1 MRKREEERETTF
13 SRARNQT
20 RQGTCDETDR
30 DKLLHVAVVSA
41 SFFLLQSQS
50 ERKAEDSIRNRDKFK
65 PPSHG
70 DNIALVIVGNCNRG
84 LVSISTCLSHF
95 NAERCFSLG
104 CLTHVRTPP
113 PPISL
118 APFYIRGPSQ
128 ASRGINP
135 GPAGYDS
142 YKPHAN
148 CEVAIRSLLFF
159 SRRSIAILS
168 PAVAIRS
175 LDTTRQDL
183 NARGTRGVS
192 PKREIKACSVLLF
205 NSPIL

>member
-50 ERKAEDSIRNRDKFK
+50 ERKTEDSIRNRDKFK

-84 LVSISTCLSHF
+84 LVSISTCLSLQ
-95 NAERCFSLG
+95 RRTVSLSVALRTCVHPSSPLPPSIFVDPHRRPVG
-104 CLTHVRTPP
+104 STQVPQVMTHTNRTLTAKSPYEVSSFLSSIYCHP
-113 PPISL
+113 L
-118 APFYIRGPSQ
+118 ARG
-128 ASRGINP
+128 R
-135 GPAGYDS
+135 DS
-142 YKPHAN
+142 
-148 CEVAIRSLLFF
+148 IF
-159 SRRSIAILS
+159 SRL
-168 PAVAIRS
+168 
-175 LDTTRQDL
+175 QD
-183 NARGTRGVS
+183 R
-192 PKREIKACSVLLF
+192 I
-205 NSPIL
+205 